1 MTGLTGTPAFFVSLL
16 TTACIFGVLALA
28 LNLQWGYTGLFNIS
42 VAAFWGIGAYTA
54 TVITKPPG
62 DELLFAMGLP
72 FFSATVFGIPLP
84 IPIAI
89 LAAGLV
95 AGIVAALISIPTL
108 RLRDDYLAIAT
119 LGLAEI
125 IRLVLLNESWLSG
138 GAQGTSVDN
147 PLIKFDFTNLIL
159 LSIAAT
165 LLVLTYVFLE
175 KSVNSPWGRALRAVR
190 MDDRAAM
197 SLGKNAFSLKFQS
210 MVIGS
215 ALMGMAGALIALRI
229 NYLVPDQFLPV
240 WTFYIWIAVIIGG
253 SGNNRGALLG
263 AFILTALLELPRF
276 LAEYIPQEFGGLIR
290 NMRLLTIGI
299 ILIIIVTY
307 RPGGILGERD
317 FTSGTE

>member
-1 MTGLTGTPAFFVSLL
+1 
-16 TTACIFGVLALA
+16 VLALA

-165 LLVLTYVFLE
+165 LLVLTYVCLE